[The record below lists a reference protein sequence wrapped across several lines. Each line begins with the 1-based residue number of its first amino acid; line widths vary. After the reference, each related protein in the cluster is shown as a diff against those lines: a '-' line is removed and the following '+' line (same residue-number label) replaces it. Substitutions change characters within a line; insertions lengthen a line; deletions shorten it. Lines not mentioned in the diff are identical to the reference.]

1 RILTYSS
8 IGVLF
13 GLGFYPM
20 AFLVL
25 IIAMRAP
32 ESTPL
37 DDVSPLSKKRRVLF
51 WVAIALAVLC
61 APLPDEALSP
71 RF

>member
-1 RILTYSS
+1 
-8 IGVLF
+8 
-13 GLGFYPM
+13 M

-25 IIAMRAP
+25 VIASRAQ

-51 WVAIALAVLC
+51 WVAMALAVLC
-61 APLPDEALSP
+61 APMPTGQFMP
-71 RF
+71 F